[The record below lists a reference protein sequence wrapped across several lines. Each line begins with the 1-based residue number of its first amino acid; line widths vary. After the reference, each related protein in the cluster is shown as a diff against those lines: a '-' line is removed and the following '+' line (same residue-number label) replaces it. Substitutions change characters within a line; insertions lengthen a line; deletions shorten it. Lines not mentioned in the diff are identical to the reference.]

1 MKCHAVTTLHL
12 PRLQLQY
19 QNHDNSKVC
28 LTDRT
33 NKREETLHDLTCYA
47 TVHRHMNTAD
57 VCHYANA
64 KIPEISA

>member
-1 MKCHAVTTLHL
+1 MSRCHNTPYTSLAATV
-12 PRLQLQY
+12 PKS
-19 QNHDNSKVC
+19 DNLKAC
-28 LTDRT
+28 LIDRT
-33 NKREETLHDLTCYA
+33 KKIEETLHDLTCYA